1 MKKETSAAL
10 TLANFTTDELLSA
23 LVLKLTEPLRSG
35 FATLLALPSRLF
47 THFSN
52 RLKPRLSR
60 FTELCS
66 WIAGQPLTAGESLRI
81 LHVGVALTCLIFPV
95 DMPVALRGVF
105 LLWLATALWRC
116 RRIA

>member
-10 TLANFTTDELLSA
+10 TLANFTTRLS
-23 LVLKLTEPLRSG
+23 
-35 FATLLALPSRLF
+35 